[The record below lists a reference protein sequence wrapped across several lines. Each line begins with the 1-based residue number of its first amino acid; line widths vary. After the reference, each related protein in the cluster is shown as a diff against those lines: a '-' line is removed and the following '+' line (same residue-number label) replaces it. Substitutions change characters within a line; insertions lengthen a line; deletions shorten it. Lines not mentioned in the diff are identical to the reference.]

1 MFSVVIQARTVFNG
15 EALNIDL
22 DDSGAGGVLWKR
34 CTLRV
39 VFVARTMRCFNVD
52 AVSLR
57 VMIMF

>member
-1 MFSVVIQARTVFNG
+1 M
-15 EALNIDL
+15 NIDL